1 MHNRLTRRFTA
12 VLVLAGAVAAAPAF
26 ADTVLFSNLGP
37 GSSYDPIFGYSVGPV
52 TPSRS
57 WVEAESFTPSMDLR
71 FADAQLP
78 MSALT
83 PGIFTN
89 VYLESDNSGTP
100 GSILDTLLP
109 QSPITTASTGS
120 IVSFDCASCPM
131 LSAGTTYWIVAG
143 LGNGNST
150 WFGNNTGDT
159 GGFGRFE
166 FAAFGSLDGPWVPN
180 SPAQGAFT
188 TPALQVDG
196 SALTPTP
203 EPGSLPAL
211 GTLIAGLASAIHLR
225 RTRAALP

>member
-1 MHNRLTRRFTA
+1 MHNRSTRRFTA
-12 VLVLAGAVAAAPAF
+12 VLVLVGAVAAAPAF

-37 GSSYDPIFGYSVGPV
+37 GSSYDPNVGYSVGPV
-52 TPSRS
+52 TSTRS

-78 MSALT
+78 LSAYT

-89 VYLESDNSGTP
+89 LYLESDNSGTP
-100 GSILDTLLP
+100 GSILDTLLQ
-109 QSPITTASTGS
+109 QSPITTSNSGS
-120 IVSFDCASCPM
+120 IVSFDCASCPT

-143 LGNGNST
+143 LGNGNVT

-166 FAAFGSLDGPWVPN
+166 FAAFGSLDGPWVP
-180 SPAQGAFT
+180 SAPGIYIST
-188 TPALQVDG
+188 TPALEVDG

-211 GTLIAGLASAIHLR
+211 GTLIAGLASAVHLR
-225 RTRAALP
+225 RTRASLP